1 MPIKLYLKEP
11 INLIEKQRDV
21 YVIDITYDCKND
33 CITCPM
39 LRKQPIYIDAHK
51 LHHLLDVECI
61 NNRCEN
67 ATATISGGEPFLHKD
82 FNIIVKLLSNY
93 FKNIIIQT
101 HPMLEYA
108 PLIFK
113 QLITELSQTN
123 INIFIQV
130 SLYGYDDHTYRI
142 LTRRNWFFLT
152 NKNICSIIDICSRS
166 ANCFIELRFVIHKLI
181 KNNDIDK
188 LLNYINEL
196 ITCSKMRQDT
206 INSVRVL
213 RFNCLDPLRINLRLD
228 VNQEVQM
235 LNYIISRYFSYSY
248 TGNIP
253 LRIST
258 FSESEL
264 DILNILLSML
274 DYKKYKISIMHY
286 YGNYVYIGPAMNI
299 RKSNYSDIYLK
310 IEL

>member
-1 MPIKLYLKEP
+1 MKKDNGDLDLSGPIGQTGGTGTTGDNGVSGVRGIMPIKLYLKEP

-142 LTRRNWFFLT
+142 LTRRNWFF
-152 NKNICSIIDICSRS
+152 S
-166 ANCFIELRFVIHKLI
+166 H
-181 KNNDIDK
+181 
-188 LLNYINEL
+188 
-196 ITCSKMRQDT
+196 
-206 INSVRVL
+206 
-213 RFNCLDPLRINLRLD
+213 
-228 VNQEVQM
+228 
-235 LNYIISRYFSYSY
+235 
-248 TGNIP
+248 
-253 LRIST
+253 
-258 FSESEL
+258 
-264 DILNILLSML
+264 
-274 DYKKYKISIMHY
+274 
-286 YGNYVYIGPAMNI
+286 
-299 RKSNYSDIYLK
+299 
-310 IEL
+310 